1 MAKALLWTGKFD
13 FAIRVLCV
21 ERGLHSSQLFARRL
35 LIKSGRG
42 KLPTK
47 SINS

>member
-1 MAKALLWTGKFD
+1 MAKALLWTRKFD

-21 ERGLHSSQLFARRL
+21 ERGHSSQLFARRL